1 MAIGMRCDTCGAE
14 VPSLGSLQMH
24 QLRYHAGSSAAA
36 GSAPGTPPPS
46 DGSARPGR
54 RGPRK
59 RNGRSGAIAPLA
71 LAVVALLSGGAFAV
85 TRSRTDAPPTRAEL
99 QAAARRAVFTTADF
113 PVGWTANPAD
123 PAGNE
128 PDDDGRTLAGCMGTI
143 YEYSPTEAESS
154 FSATGLS
161 AGSDF
166 SIASSVERAR
176 ADFAALAGPAASGC
190 FEQMFRK
197 ELDADKPAG
206 SNYDLKV
213 EPSGL
218 AGTLPRDADRDAIG
232 FRVTATFHGGNT
244 TLPVVIEMILLR
256 YDRLEA
262 TLNFTSV
269 GEPILPA
276 DLPRTLTDAVV
287 RRIADPA

>member
-1 MAIGMRCDTCGAE
+1 
-14 VPSLGSLQMH
+14 
-24 QLRYHAGSSAAA
+24 
-36 GSAPGTPPPS
+36 
-46 DGSARPGR
+46 
-54 RGPRK
+54 
-59 RNGRSGAIAPLA
+59 
-71 LAVVALLSGGAFAV
+71 VVAVLEGGAFAV
-85 TRSRTDAPPTRAEL
+85 TRSCADARPARAAL
-99 QAAARRAVFTTADF
+99 QEARKREVLTPADF
-113 PVGWTANPAD
+113 SVGWTANPAD

-128 PDDDGRTLAGCMGTI
+128 SDDDGRALAGCMGTI
-143 YEYSPTEAESS
+143 YEYSPTEAQSS
-154 FSATGLS
+154 FSSTGLS

-190 FEQMFRK
+190 LEQMFRK

-206 SNYDLKV
+206 SSYDLKV
-213 EPSGL
+213 EPSAL

-232 FRVTATFHGGNT
+232 FRVTAAFHGGQT

-269 GEPILPA
+269 GEPMLPA
-276 DLPRTLTDAVV
+276 DLTRTLTDAVV
-287 RRIADPA
+287 RRLADPA

>member
-14 VPSLGSLQMH
+14 APSLGSLQMH
-24 QLRYHAGSSAAA
+24 QLRYHPST
-36 GSAPGTPPPS
+36 PGTPPPP
-46 DGSARPGR
+46 DRAAGRGR
-54 RGPRK
+54 RPAGPRK

-85 TRSRTDAPPTRAEL
+85 TRSRTEAPPTRAEL
-99 QAAARRAVFTTADF
+99 QAAAQRAVLTTADF
-113 PVGWTANPAD
+113 PAGWTANPAA

-128 PDDDGRTLAGCMGTI
+128 PDDGGRALAECMGTI

-154 FSATGLS
+154 FSSSGLS

-176 ADFAALAGPAASGC
+176 ADFAALAGPAAPGC

-206 SNYDLKV
+206 SSYDLKV

-218 AGTLPRDADRDAIG
+218 AGALPRDADRDAIG
-232 FRVTATFHGGNT
+232 FKVTATFHGGKT
-244 TLPVVIEMILLR
+244 TLPVVIEVILLR

-262 TLNFTSV
+262 TLNFASV
-269 GEPILPA
+269 GEPTLPA
-276 DLPRTLTDAVV
+276 DMTRTLTDAVV
-287 RRIADPA
+287 RRLADPA